1 MKPSGCIFLFTKEFL
16 IWFYL
21 GNSFVFLLMWRKEA
35 VKQRAAENS
44 RVIGNNQESKRFW
57 LTGERE
63 RRSLFMLPKLLQGE
77 SALCVW
83 LHMASF
89 PAHKDGWI
97 QGCVWRWA
105 TVELTERRKKNSFL
119 STSVCSSNLKG
130 AYLLCSRYSRGLTD
144 CYNGLQST
152 KATGHQP

>member
-63 RRSLFMLPKLLQGE
+63 RRSLFMLPKLFQGE
-77 SALCVW
+77 SALCV
-83 LHMASF
+83 
-89 PAHKDGWI
+89 
-97 QGCVWRWA
+97 
-105 TVELTERRKKNSFL
+105 
-119 STSVCSSNLKG
+119 
-130 AYLLCSRYSRGLTD
+130 
-144 CYNGLQST
+144 
-152 KATGHQP
+152 